1 MALNK
6 KNSWVA
12 TGCVLAII
20 ASAVWIYYSEFKA
33 PKYNVS
39 LEQRIG
45 AVMAEQTAK
54 LVGPK
59 GRLVLLTI
67 PTSGDPELKT
77 QLGAFRRAL
86 KKLGDYDLK
95 EHEMDIKDEPKYHA
109 GGGLSSRK
117 FVRAV
122 KNHPHADAIISFIGA
137 PKLSEDEMAEIA
149 TRPKFIAESSST
161 EHLPDLFAK
170 QILQVAVVSRFV
182 FPAPGPHK
190 PKTPQEWFDKRYQ
203 IVTASAVASIPA
215 SDQP

>member
-1 MALNK
+1 
-6 KNSWVA
+6 
-12 TGCVLAII
+12 
-20 ASAVWIYYSEFKA
+20 
-33 PKYNVS
+33 
-39 LEQRIG
+39 
-45 AVMAEQTAK
+45 
-54 LVGPK
+54 
-59 GRLVLLTI
+59 
-67 PTSGDPELKT
+67 
-77 QLGAFRRAL
+77 
-86 KKLGDYDLK
+86 
-95 EHEMDIKDEPKYHA
+95 MDIKDEPKYHA

-122 KNHPHADAIISFIGA
+122 KNHSHADAIISFIGA
-137 PKLSEDEMAEIA
+137 PKLSEDEIAEIA

-170 QILQVAVVSRFV
+170 QILQIAVVSRFV